1 MKIVRQSDTELVLRE
16 STLWISILLAL
27 VALPLFYASTLPG
40 KRGNLIL
47 AIFFAVGALV
57 WLRKATVIFDATQH
71 LVRWRRM
78 RFFRSAS
85 GTVPFSEI
93 AGIGTETS
101 SGSGGSTLYRLTLL
115 TGHGPIPFTDAYGGG
130 RDRWAQLR
138 ETTQRFLHTHRGT
151 PLPAPSADLD
161 DSLRALLR
169 RGRKVEAVRL
179 LESAEHLDLTTAT
192 QRVNQL
198 VLRMRVEK

>member
-1 MKIVRQSDTELVLRE
+1 MRIVRHTDTELVLRE

-40 KRGNLIL
+40 KRGNLIV
-47 AIFFAVGALV
+47 AIFFAIGALV
-57 WLRKATVIFDATQH
+57 WLRKATLVFDAAQRE
-71 LVRWRRM
+71 VYWRRM

-93 AGIGTETS
+93 AGIGTESS

-115 TGHGPIPFTDAYGGG
+115 TGQKPIPFTDTFGGG
-130 RDRWAQLR
+130 RDRWTSLR
-138 ETTQRFLHTHRGT
+138 ETTQRFLQTHRGT
-151 PLPAPSADLD
+151 PLPMPSADLD

-179 LESAEHLDLTTAT
+179 LKAAEHLDLPSAT

-198 VLRMRVEK
+198 AVRMKGEK

>member
-1 MKIVRQSDTELVLRE
+1 MKIVRQSDTELILRE

-27 VALPLFYASTLPG
+27 AALPLFYASTLPG

-57 WLRKATVIFDATQH
+57 WLRQATVAFDAAERA
-71 LVRWRRM
+71 VRWRRM

-93 AGIGTETS
+93 TGIGTDSS

-115 TGHGPIPFTDAYGGG
+115 TGQAVIPFTDAYSVG
-130 RDRWAQLR
+130 RDRCASLR
-138 ETTQRFLHTHRGT
+138 DTTQRFLQTHRGT
-151 PLPAPSADLD
+151 PLPAPASDLD

-179 LESAEHLDLTTAT
+179 LESAEHLDLTRAT
-192 QRVNQL
+192 ERVNQL
-198 VLRMRVEK
+198 AARLRAEK

>member
-130 RDRWAQLR
+130 RDRWAHLR

>member
-1 MKIVRQSDTELVLRE
+1 MKIVRQSETELVLRE

-27 VALPLFYASTLPG
+27 AALPLFYASSLPG

-57 WLRKATVIFDATQH
+57 WLRKATLVFDAGERS
-71 LVRWRRM
+71 VRWRRM

-115 TGHGPIPFTDAYGGG
+115 TGQTAIPFTDTYGGG
-130 RDRWAQLR
+130 RERWADLR
-138 ETTQRFLHTHRGT
+138 EAAQRFLQTHRGT
-151 PLPAPSADLD
+151 PLPAPGLD
-161 DSLRALLR
+161 DSLRILLR

-179 LESAEHLDLTTAT
+179 LATAEHLDLTTAT
-192 QRVNQL
+192 QRVNAISA
-198 VLRMRVEK
+198 RMRAEP

>member
-1 MKIVRQSDTELVLRE
+1 MKIVRQSDNELVLRD

-27 VALPLFYASTLPG
+27 AALPLFYASSLPG
-40 KRGNLIL
+40 KRGNLVL
-47 AIFFAVGALV
+47 ALFFAIGALV
-57 WLRKATVIFDATQH
+57 WLRKATVVFDATQSA
-71 LVRWRRM
+71 VRWRRM

-93 AGIGTETS
+93 NGIGTETS

-115 TGHGPIPFTDAYGGG
+115 TGHQSIPFTDTYGGD
-130 RDRWAQLR
+130 RDRWVSLR
-138 ETTQRFLHTHRGT
+138 ETTQKFLHTHRGAA
-151 PLPAPSADLD
+151 LPPPAADLD

-169 RGRKVEAVRL
+169 RGRKIEAVRL
-179 LESAEHLDLTTAT
+179 LRTAEHLDLTAAT

-198 VLRMRVEK
+198 AARMRTEK

>member
-27 VALPLFYASTLPG
+27 AALPLFYASTLPG

-57 WLRKATVIFDATQH
+57 WLRKATVVFDAGQGA
-71 LVRWRRM
+71 VRWRRM

-101 SGSGGSTLYRLTLL
+101 SGSGGSTLYRLTLV
-115 TGHGPIPFTDAYGGG
+115 TGQKPIPFTDTFGGG
-130 RDRWAQLR
+130 RDRWAGLR
-138 ETTQRFLHTHRGT
+138 ETAQRFLQAHRGT
-151 PLPAPSADLD
+151 PLPPPAHLD
-161 DSLRALLR
+161 DSLRTLLR
-169 RGRKVEAVRL
+169 RGRKLEAVRL
-179 LESAEHLDLTTAT
+179 LEAVEHLDLTTAT

-198 VLRMRVEK
+198 AFRMKAEK